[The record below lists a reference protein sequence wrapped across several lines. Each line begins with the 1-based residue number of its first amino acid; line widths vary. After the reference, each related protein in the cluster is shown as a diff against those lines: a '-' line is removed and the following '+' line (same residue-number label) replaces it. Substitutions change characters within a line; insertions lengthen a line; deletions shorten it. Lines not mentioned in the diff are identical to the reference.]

1 MSSQVSPDNK
11 RYVPFTRYPSKHSRI
26 LFLLLQTVC
35 AFASPAFGQSTAAPP
50 NIVIILADD
59 LGYGDVGFNGCPDI
73 PTPNIDALANNGVRC
88 TNGYVTHPF
97 CTPSRAA
104 LLTGRYQQR
113 FGLENLT
120 GTDTTNPRAG
130 LPMQE
135 VLLPEILQPAGYV
148 CGAVGKWHLGF
159 TPNFHPMQRGFD
171 EFFGFLGGSSTYFNA
186 RVERNMTYLTE
197 TEYLTDAFTREAVSF
212 INRHATQPFFLYL
225 AYNAV
230 HDPYD
235 QPPAIYMNRVANISD
250 TNRRVYAAMVT
261 ALDDGVGQVLQT
273 LQAQNLL
280 DKTLIFFLSDNGAP
294 DTGFT
299 RNLPL
304 SGYKFDVLEGGIR
317 VPFAIQW
324 NGRLPGHGLYSDPVS
339 SLDIMATAAAAA
351 GISLPSD
358 RAFDGIN
365 LVPFLANEQASPQ
378 RTLFWRHF
386 GLGKD
391 GPPGCLETVWAVRN
405 GPLKLVT
412 ARATVYQP
420 PSLYDLS
427 NDVGETQDLAA
438 SRPGDVDALNK
449 LYGQWSAQLVSP
461 LWQRFSDS
469 HFFSVVL
476 AGDWNAF
483 NKNDSTQP
491 WQLISISPPGPDG
504 TPDGLRWLTSTIHV
518 AATGG
523 DTTPGVH
530 TFALIDNQTYSRQWG
545 GVAVNV
551 DDITTVPFFSGS
563 ALGPTNTIS
572 LEDGFFYSFR
582 IINQR
587 EQPTEDL
594 KLAVMKTSA
603 LPVSVTPRAQIPL
616 SPTSGDSV
624 VVNIVTSQPKSREE
638 RIYLRWSTD
647 FFITS
652 HMVEAVGSG
661 VNYSAT
667 IPAQPART
675 GVEYCLTTSTVD
687 LSPFATS
694 GPIDALTLST
704 SKNSKFVVRS
714 ATDPTPTPTPTP
726 SPTPVP
732 TPTNQ
737 RPAVNAGPDQTVATH
752 STTLNGSGMDDG
764 LPNPPATLTYTWSKV
779 NGPGTVSFGNAHAAT
794 TSASFS
800 AAGVYTLQLAA
811 SDSVLSGGDIV
822 VLTVN
827 KSPIANAGPDQTIT
841 LPNTATLSGSGT
853 DDGLPNPP
861 GTLSYTW
868 NKVSGP
874 GSVSFANVHA
884 ASTTATFAVAG
895 TYSLKLT
902 ASDSVFVSTDT
913 VTISVNPDPT
923 PRADLKVTVSDSKAT
938 VFAGQKDTYI
948 IVVTNVGPNSANGA
962 AVIDSFPAF
971 FTGVT
976 FTTTQTGGATGF
988 TASGS
993 GNINDKVSMPS
1004 GSKVTYVVTGTIS
1017 PSASGTLSI
1026 TASATPPNGLNDPNT
1041 ANNSASDTDT
1051 ITFKADLKVTIS
1063 DGKTATAAGQKD
1075 TYTIVLTNLGPTNVA
1090 GAVIQDNFPA
1100 TFAGVTFTAT
1110 QTGGASGFSASGSGN
1125 INDTVTMPAG
1135 SKITYKASGTISASA
1150 TGSLSNTA
1158 TVTSPT
1164 GVPDPNSANNSA
1176 TDTDTI

>member
-294 DTGFT
+294 GTGFT

-324 NGRLPGHGLYSDPVS
+324 SGRLPGHGLYSDPVS

-449 LYGQWSAQLVSP
+449 LYG
-461 LWQRFSDS
+461 
-469 HFFSVVL
+469 
-476 AGDWNAF
+476 N
-483 NKNDSTQP
+483 
-491 WQLISISPPGPDG
+491 
-504 TPDGLRWLTSTIHV
+504 
-518 AATGG
+518 
-523 DTTPGVH
+523 GVR
-530 TFALIDNQTYSRQWG
+530 N
-545 GVAVNV
+545 
-551 DDITTVPFFSGS
+551 
-563 ALGPTNTIS
+563 
-572 LEDGFFYSFR
+572 
-582 IINQR
+582 
-587 EQPTEDL
+587 
-594 KLAVMKTSA
+594 
-603 LPVSVTPRAQIPL
+603 
-616 SPTSGDSV
+616 
-624 VVNIVTSQPKSREE
+624 
-638 RIYLRWSTD
+638 
-647 FFITS
+647 
-652 HMVEAVGSG
+652 
-661 VNYSAT
+661 
-667 IPAQPART
+667 
-675 GVEYCLTTSTVD
+675 
-687 LSPFATS
+687 
-694 GPIDALTLST
+694 
-704 SKNSKFVVRS
+704 
-714 ATDPTPTPTPTP
+714 
-726 SPTPVP
+726 
-732 TPTNQ
+732 
-737 RPAVNAGPDQTVATH
+737 
-752 STTLNGSGMDDG
+752 
-764 LPNPPATLTYTWSKV
+764 
-779 NGPGTVSFGNAHAAT
+779 
-794 TSASFS
+794 
-800 AAGVYTLQLAA
+800 
-811 SDSVLSGGDIV
+811 
-822 VLTVN
+822 
-827 KSPIANAGPDQTIT
+827 
-841 LPNTATLSGSGT
+841 
-853 DDGLPNPP
+853 
-861 GTLSYTW
+861 
-868 NKVSGP
+868 
-874 GSVSFANVHA
+874 
-884 ASTTATFAVAG
+884 
-895 TYSLKLT
+895 
-902 ASDSVFVSTDT
+902 
-913 VTISVNPDPT
+913 
-923 PRADLKVTVSDSKAT
+923 
-938 VFAGQKDTYI
+938 
-948 IVVTNVGPNSANGA
+948 
-962 AVIDSFPAF
+962 
-971 FTGVT
+971 
-976 FTTTQTGGATGF
+976 
-988 TASGS
+988 
-993 GNINDKVSMPS
+993 
-1004 GSKVTYVVTGTIS
+1004 
-1017 PSASGTLSI
+1017 
-1026 TASATPPNGLNDPNT
+1026 
-1041 ANNSASDTDT
+1041 
-1051 ITFKADLKVTIS
+1051 
-1063 DGKTATAAGQKD
+1063 
-1075 TYTIVLTNLGPTNVA
+1075 
-1090 GAVIQDNFPA
+1090 
-1100 TFAGVTFTAT
+1100 
-1110 QTGGASGFSASGSGN
+1110 
-1125 INDTVTMPAG
+1125 
-1135 SKITYKASGTISASA
+1135 
-1150 TGSLSNTA
+1150 
-1158 TVTSPT
+1158 
-1164 GVPDPNSANNSA
+1164 
-1176 TDTDTI
+1176 